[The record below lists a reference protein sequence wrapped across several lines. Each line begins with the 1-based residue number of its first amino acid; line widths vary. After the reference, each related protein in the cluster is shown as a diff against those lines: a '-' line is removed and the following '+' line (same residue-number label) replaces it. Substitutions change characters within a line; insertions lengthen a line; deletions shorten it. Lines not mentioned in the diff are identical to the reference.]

1 MIEIDAG
8 KCNAC
13 GLCVRICHEHCLQLA
28 DDTLLIDRATCSTCT
43 QCIAVC
49 PVKAITWA
57 GVPPEPFNREAYPSP
72 AQVMELFM
80 ERRTTRDYRA
90 RKIDRQLLQEIG
102 GAAVYA
108 PTHSHDLRIIIVD
121 DEEILSLVDRLL
133 YSHAARLY
141 RWLFRPRAMQWIV
154 RVTSPV
160 YRGEFARARPKL
172 EAAIKRKK
180 GFKSRPAAMILLAGN
195 RKVPLS
201 LESAQYGLY
210 NMDLYAQSRG
220 IACRNLVGNQG
231 MLNRVRSFR
240 RAIGLE
246 RRERIFGVLTLGYP
260 AVRFSNKVLGRSLPL
275 QWNGEPARS

>member
-13 GLCVRICHEHCLQLA
+13 
-28 DDTLLIDRATCSTCT
+28 
-43 QCIAVC
+43 
-49 PVKAITWA
+49 
-57 GVPPEPFNREAYPSP
+57 
-72 AQVMELFM
+72 
-80 ERRTTRDYRA
+80 
-90 RKIDRQLLQEIG
+90 
-102 GAAVYA
+102 
-108 PTHSHDLRIIIVD
+108 
-121 DEEILSLVDRLL
+121 
-133 YSHAARLY
+133 
-141 RWLFRPRAMQWIV
+141 
-154 RVTSPV
+154 
-160 YRGEFARARPKL
+160 
-172 EAAIKRKK
+172 
-180 GFKSRPAAMILLAGN
+180 
-195 RKVPLS
+195 
-201 LESAQYGLY
+201 GLY